1 MLKLTG
7 ISVVLQ
13 VFPYRKNQRVELR
26 MSATP
31 TDFFL
36 QTVESDRPAKWPT
49 DTAIIAKTQGYC
61 DTGNFHFVLPT
72 STL

>member
-1 MLKLTG
+1 
-7 ISVVLQ
+7 
-13 VFPYRKNQRVELR
+13 

-49 DTAIIAKTQGYC
+49 DTAIITKTQGYC

-72 STL
+72 STLWI